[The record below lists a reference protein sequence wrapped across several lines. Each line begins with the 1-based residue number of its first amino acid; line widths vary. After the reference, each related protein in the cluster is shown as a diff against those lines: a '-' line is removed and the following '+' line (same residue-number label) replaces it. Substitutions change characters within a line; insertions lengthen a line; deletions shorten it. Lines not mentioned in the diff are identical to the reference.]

1 MMQKNIRELETKI
14 KENYEK
20 IKEYKDICFNYSHAV
35 YEFLGAMSEESISKL
50 NPFEQIALNKLKED
64 IDRHISSEN
73 YKECLKRKYIDKNV
87 PYNYVV
93 GLADIFIE
101 KYEKRFNENIL
112 KENFPEDNT
121 ETLKIIEHKDIKE
134 GH

>member
-1 MMQKNIRELETKI
+1 MTLEDKL

-20 IKEYKDICFNYSHAV
+20 IKEFKDICFNYSHAV
-35 YEFLGAMSEESISKL
+35 YEFLGAISEESILKL

-73 YKECLKRKYIDKNV
+73 YKEYLKRKYIDKNV
-87 PYNYVV
+87 PYDYIV
-93 GLADIFIE
+93 GLADIFIGE
-101 KYEKRFNENIL
+101 SEKRFNEDNL
-112 KENFPEDNT
+112 KESFPEDDT

>member
-1 MMQKNIRELETKI
+1 MTLEDKL

-20 IKEYKDICFNYSHAV
+20 IKEFKDICFNYSHAV
-35 YEFLGAMSEESISKL
+35 YEFLGAISEESILKL

-73 YKECLKRKYIDKNV
+73 YKEYLKRKYIDKNV
-87 PYNYVV
+87 PYDYIV
-93 GLADIFIE
+93 GLTDIFIE
-101 KYEKRFNENIL
+101 ESEKRFNEDTL
-112 KENFPEDNT
+112 KESFPEDDT
-121 ETLKIIEHKDIKE
+121 ETLNIIEHKDIKE

>member
-1 MMQKNIRELETKI
+1 MTLEDKL

-20 IKEYKDICFNYSHAV
+20 IKEFKDICFNYSHAV
-35 YEFLGAMSEESISKL
+35 YEFLGAISEESILKL

-73 YKECLKRKYIDKNV
+73 YKEYLKRKYIDKNV
-87 PYNYVV
+87 PYDYIV

-101 KYEKRFNENIL
+101 ESEKRFNEDNL
-112 KENFPEDNT
+112 KESFPEDDT
-121 ETLKIIEHKDIKE
+121 ETLNIIEHKDIKE